1 MKTYITGI
9 PSSQIPEVWDDC
21 VDFIELGNSKS
32 QDEMTTQDIY
42 ELLCNAEMQLW
53 VIINDNEK
61 ILGAGTTQI
70 LDYPNKKICRIV
82 TLGGRNF
89 ENWIESINI
98 IEEWSKTMNC
108 ESVEFFCRKGFQRKL
123 ENYGY
128 KQTYTVLGK
137 ELTSIH

>member
-9 PSSQIPEVWDDC
+9 PSSQVPEVWEDC
-21 VDFIELGNSKS
+21 VPFIKLGNSKS
-32 QDEMTTQDIY
+32 QDEMTTNDIY

-53 VIINDNEK
+53 VIINSEEK

-82 TLGGRNF
+82 TLGGQNF
-89 ENWIESINI
+89 DNWIQSIKT
-98 IEEWSKTMNC
+98 IEEWSRVNNC
-108 ESVEFFCRKGFQRKL
+108 KSVEFFCRKGFQRKL
-123 ENYGY
+123 EDYGY

>member
-9 PSSQIPEVWDDC
+9 PSSQIPKVWDDC

-32 QDEMTTQDIY
+32 QDEMTIQDIY

-53 VIINDNEK
+53 VIINDDEK

-128 KQTYTVLGK
+128 K
-137 ELTSIH
+137 